1 MARAIGKVV
10 KRARAPAMLDRK
22 LPAQLYA
29 KAREAAANAYAP
41 YSGFA
46 VGAAVETSDGRIF
59 AGANM
64 ENASYGL
71 TACAEIGALQAATS
85 AGALGDIRRMVIVG
99 GLKAGATGRP
109 QVTAPCGR
117 CRQLIAEA
125 AFVGGRD
132 IEVWFA
138 DLDGRAVQ
146 HRMISELLPDAFGPN
161 DLGKDKPKPVRSLR
175 SLPKA
180 R

>member
-1 MARAIGKVV
+1 MARAIGKVA
-10 KRARAPAMLDRK
+10 KRARVSAVLDRK

-71 TACAEIGALQAATS
+71 TMCAEIGAIQAASS
-85 AGALGDIRRMVIVG
+85 AGALKKIRRMVIVG
-99 GLKAGATGRP
+99 GPIAGTTGPP
-109 QVTAPCGR
+109 QAAAPCGR

-125 AFVGGRD
+125 AAVGNHD

-146 HRMISELLPDAFGPN
+146 RRPISELLPDAFGPAN
-161 DLGKDKPKPVRSLR
+161 LT
-175 SLPKA
+175 
-180 R
+180 